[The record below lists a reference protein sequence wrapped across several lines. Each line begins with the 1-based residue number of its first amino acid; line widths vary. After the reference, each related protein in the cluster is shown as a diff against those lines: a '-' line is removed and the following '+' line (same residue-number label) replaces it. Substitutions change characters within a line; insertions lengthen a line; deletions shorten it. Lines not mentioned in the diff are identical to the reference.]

1 MLEAEKRLDSESEK
15 VAVAPKPRRGLSRLI
30 AATRYSV
37 AGIHAAFRNEESVRM
52 EIAAFLVMAPLG
64 LWLGQTPVEQ
74 VLLVGSLVFVLVVE
88 LLNSAIESAVDRIG
102 KDFHELSRAAKDIGS
117 AAVFLSVCL
126 VLFTWGVLLL

>member
-1 MLEAEKRLDSESEK
+1 MLEAEKRLESEPGK
-15 VAVAPKPRRGLSRLI
+15 AAVAPTPRRGLARLV

-37 AGIHAAFRNEESVRM
+37 AGIRAAFRNEESVRM

-126 VLFTWGVLLL
+126 VLFTWGILLL